1 VLFSLESMSSNSS
14 SKEGGR
20 GETLSCTMMGSLD
33 GVKEGGKKKKD
44 EDQHHHIPFF
54 VPSFYTLTE
63 QLHDCCQRKKG
74 LCTHQQHNYYE
85 REREREREREPR
97 DIRGD
102 GRCKKNPRLIGQS
115 HPHNVGEK
123 QKGILLQPGSRNN
136 KQIWGPP
143 SFTPLSFARLPAFH
157 HCCDY
162 LGLITQTHKPN
173 FCSKRIGSKKPT
185 QSVNQTN
192 NNSSHA

>member
-1 VLFSLESMSSNSS
+1 MIAAKGKKGCAHSS
-14 SKEGGR
+14 S
-20 GETLSCTMMGSLD
+20 TIIM
-33 GVKEGGKKKKD
+33 
-44 EDQHHHIPFF
+44 
-54 VPSFYTLTE
+54 
-63 QLHDCCQRKKG
+63 
-74 LCTHQQHNYYE
+74 E
-85 REREREREREPR
+85 REREREREREGVPR

-123 QKGILLQPGSRNN
+123 QKGILLQAGSRNN
-136 KQIWGPP
+136 NQIWGPP
-143 SFTPLSFARLPAFH
+143 SFTPSSFACLPAFH

-185 QSVNQTN
+185 QSINQTN